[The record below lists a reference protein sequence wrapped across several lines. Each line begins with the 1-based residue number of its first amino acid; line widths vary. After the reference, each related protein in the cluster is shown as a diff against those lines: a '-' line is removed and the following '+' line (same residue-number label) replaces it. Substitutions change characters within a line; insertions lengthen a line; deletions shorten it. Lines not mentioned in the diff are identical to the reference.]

1 MMKWLEIFP
10 SRKSGHILFFFP
22 APRIEFFPSFA
33 AGFCFLTLQEP
44 GVAPLYVVPD
54 VPRELVSHLLSPFS
68 STSTDIS
75 YEWPHGKYVLVPPR
89 KQLEGGRRGIAG
101 KSVREGSGILGQHNE
116 VKFRRSS

>member
-10 SRKSGHILFFFP
+10 RERAGISYFFFLHL
-22 APRIEFFPSFA
+22 ALSFA